1 MARMIRIGTRGSR
14 LALWQA
20 ERTRDLLLS
29 FHRNLQVEIVPIK
42 SQGDEWQ
49 QQKVQ
54 DLGAVG
60 IFTREIEHALRDGQV
75 DVAVHSLKDLP
86 TESPRELMLSAL
98 LERDDPRDALIATAL
113 RGFEDANPRAALSA
127 LPRAARIG
135 TSSLR
140 RQAQLLRARPDVE
153 VVDLRGNVPTRLAK
167 VEAGDLDGIL
177 LSSAGLDRLELH
189 PIGCVRLDPEIMLPA
204 PAQGTIAVQVRA
216 DDRDTHALVSRAD
229 HRPTRLTTTAERLL
243 LHALHGGCRVPLGA
257 LARLD
262 GDTLTLRARLL
273 AIDGRTML
281 ASSATGPA
289 SHVRVIAQQVADE
302 LLAQGAAEILA
313 TLRPAADGTDSRP
326 PQA

>member
-1 MARMIRIGTRGSR
+1 MAKTIRIGTRGSR

-20 ERTRDLLLS
+20 ERTRELLQS
-29 FHRNLQVEIVPIK
+29 FRPGLQVEIVPIK

-49 QQKVQ
+49 TQKVQ

-60 IFTREIEHALRDGQV
+60 IFTREIERALLDGQV

-86 TESPRELMLSAL
+86 TESPPELMLAAL

-113 RGFEDANPRAALSA
+113 RGFEDNPRAALSA

-140 RQAQLLRARPDVE
+140 RQAQLRRARPDVA

-167 VEAGDLDGIL
+167 VEEGELDGIM
-177 LSSAGLDRLELH
+177 LSSAGLDRLGLH
-189 PIGCVRLDPEIMLPA
+189 PEGCVRLDPEIMLPA
-204 PAQGTIAVQVRA
+204 PAQGTIAVQVRL
-216 DDRDTHALVSRAD
+216 DDHDTHALVSRAD

-257 LARLD
+257 LAHIV

-273 AIDGRTML
+273 ATDGRTML
-281 ASSATGPA
+281 ASSATGPV
-289 SHVRVIAQQVADE
+289 SHVRILAQRVADE
-302 LLAQGAAEILA
+302 LLAQGATEILA
-313 TLRPAADGTDSRP
+313 SLRPQTGGPSL
-326 PQA
+326 